1 MRRYGRLSYLFAIFV
16 LATAS
21 SGHAQSGQKLP
32 FPHGIALDFMGGIP
46 GAAMFD
52 YDNDGDLDIYF
63 TNGGLNKNYLLENDG
78 KGNFVDV
85 AGQAGVA
92 GRAESH
98 GVATADID
106 NDGDADICVA
116 NNLKNYLYLNNGDGT
131 FTDIAESA
139 GITSRFFSSSPA
151 FADIDNDGYVDLYIA
166 GADLT
171 YGKGSGEMFLNNQ
184 DLTFTNITAQTGTAA
199 TYTWAVRFC
208 DYDND
213 GDMDLFTANDQGIAQ
228 PDEWSPVILYRNDND
243 LKFTDVTRSAGL
255 GLTGSWM
262 GLAFADYDLDGDFDF
277 FVTNVGDGFVDVKGK
292 QEYLLHAFFRNN
304 GNGTFFNIS
313 ENLQLSPWHFGWGT
327 VFTDIENDG
336 DMDLYYVGNFEML
349 NSYNNP
355 GHLFIND
362 GNKNFIEGTDEYG
375 LRTIDESGT
384 PTIAVG
390 VAAGDVNNDGHV
402 DLFVANGAH
411 SSFRS
416 YPLLFTEKYDTN
428 NWIRFKLEGTISNRS
443 AIGAKIKVTSDGKTQ
458 TQDVAS
464 GASSF
469 SQNSL
474 WLTFGL
480 GIKREADLVKIHWP
494 SGIIQT
500 LENLDA
506 NKTHN
511 IIEVLETPKMV
522 LSTEQFSLGDVEV
535 RRKSEMRLTLQNDG
549 KGTLNVTELQS
560 DLPLVF
566 SEVSFVVPPGESH
579 VLTFELT
586 QALEGD
592 FSGSIN
598 ILSNDPENSVAT
610 LSVSGT
616 AIVVYAK
623 PKSDFNGDNQISLT
637 DFIAFAG
644 AFNSD
649 NSTYDLSGNGRVDF
663 ADFVIFVQDFGRPL
677 E

>member
-1 MRRYGRLSYLFAIFV
+1 MRACQAIV
-16 LATAS
+16 LLLCVLLNTTAS
-21 SGHAQSGQKLP
+21 NAQSGQKLP
-32 FPHGIALDFMGGIP
+32 FAHRMALDFMGGIP

-52 YDNDGDLDIYF
+52 YDNDGDLDIYLP
-63 TNGGLNKNYLLENDG
+63 NGGLNENYLLENDG
-78 KGNFVDV
+78 LGNFVDV
-85 AGQAGVA
+85 AKQAGVD

-106 NDGDADICVA
+106 NDGDADILVA
-116 NNLKNYLYLNNGDGT
+116 NNRQNYLYLNNGDGT

-151 FADIDNDGYVDLYIA
+151 FADINNDGYVDLYIA
-166 GADLT
+166 GADLQH
-171 YGKGSGEMFLNNQ
+171 GKGSGEMLLNNK
-184 DLTFTNITAQTGTAA
+184 DLTFTNITAETGTAA

-228 PDEWSPVILYRNDND
+228 PDEWSPVILYRNDGD
-243 LKFTDVTRSAGL
+243 LKFTDVTRTAGL

-262 GLAFADYDLDGDFDF
+262 GLAFADYDQDGDFDF

-292 QEYLLHAFFRNN
+292 QEYLLHAFFQNN
-304 GNGTFFNIS
+304 GDGSFYNIS
-313 ENLQLSPWHFGWGT
+313 ESLKLSPWHFGWGT
-327 VFTDIENDG
+327 VFTDIDNDG

-349 NSYNNP
+349 SAYNNP
-355 GHLFIND
+355 GHLFLND
-362 GNKNFIEGTDEYG
+362 GSGKFSEATEEYG
-375 LRTIDESGT
+375 LQTVDASGV

-402 DLFVANGAH
+402 DLLVANGAH
-411 SSFRS
+411 SSFS
-416 YPLLFTEKYDTN
+416 SFPLLFTEKKDSN

-443 AIGAKIKVTSDGKTQ
+443 AIGAKIKVTNDGKIQ
-458 TQDVAS
+458 SQEVAS

-480 GIKREADLVKIHWP
+480 GTRTNVEKVEIHWP

-500 LENLDA
+500 LENLGS
-506 NKTHN
+506 NQ
-511 IIEVLETPKMV
+511 IYEILEVLQTPTMV
-522 LSTEQFSLGDVEV
+522 LSTTEYTLGEVEV
-535 RRKSEMRLTLQNDG
+535 RRTSEVTLTFSNQGDG
-549 KGTLNVTELQS
+549 ALNIAELQS
-560 DLPLVF
+560 DLPVVF
-566 SEVSFVVPPGESH
+566 SESSVVIPPGESH
-579 VLTFELT
+579 DITIKLTH
-586 QALEGD
+586 ALEGV

-598 ILSNDPENSVAT
+598 ILSNDPENSVASIT
-610 LSVSGT
+610 LSGNAKT
-616 AIVVYAK
+616 VYAN
-623 PKSDFNGDNQISLT
+623 PASDFNGDKQISLS
-637 DFIAFAG
+637 DFLAFAG

-649 NSTYDLSGNGRVDF
+649 NALYDLSKNGRVDF
-663 ADFVIFVQDFGRPL
+663 ADFVTFVQDFGRPL